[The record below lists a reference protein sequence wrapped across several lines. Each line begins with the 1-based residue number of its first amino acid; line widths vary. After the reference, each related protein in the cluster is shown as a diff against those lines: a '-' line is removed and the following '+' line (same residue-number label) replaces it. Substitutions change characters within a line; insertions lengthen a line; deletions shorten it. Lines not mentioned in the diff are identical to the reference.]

1 MENFTPFSSILGG
14 TLIGLSATLLFL
26 SNGRIAGIS
35 GITNGLF
42 TASTGDRAWRAFFLL
57 GLILGAGSYINIVG
71 LPFEAKERALPLLLT
86 AGVLVGFGTR
96 IGSGCTSGHAVCG
109 IARLSKRSLI
119 ATLVFLA
126 TGMATVWIASYV
138 TGA

>member
-14 TLIGLSATLLFL
+14 CLIGLSATLLLL

-42 TASTGDRAWRAFFLL
+42 TASAGDRAWRACFLL
-57 GLILGAGSYINIVG
+57 GLLLGAGSYINYFG
-71 LPFEAKERALPLLLT
+71 LSFEAKERELPLLLA

-96 IGSGCTSGHAVCG
+96 LGSGCTSGHGVCG
-109 IARLSKRSLI
+109 IARLSKRSLV
-119 ATLVFLA
+119 ATVVFLVA
-126 TGMATVWIASYV
+126 GMTTVWIASQV